1 MLRRLPRSRVARA
14 LLVPL
19 VLVAAVLVGV
29 GLGVS
34 AAGGGAGASPANSL
48 GVYVGYQS
56 PSGVNAFGRDVGE
69 KPSFA
74 MDFLDGD
81 SWSGMVNQ
89 AASYMAAWKNAGFT
103 MIWGVPM
110 LPYNSSGNSSGSSSS
125 GSSGS
130 GYTLQQG
137 ATGAYNSYFL
147 QLAKTMVAGGEAD
160 SIIRIGWEFNGGW
173 FPWAANGQAAAFI
186 AYWQQIVDTMRS
198 VPGQQFTFEWNPN
211 LGDSG
216 VGTLADYYPGNAYVD
231 YIGLDVYDQAWG
243 YYGAPGCS
251 GTTCQQDQFNTILTE
266 PGGLNWLASFASQQ
280 DKPIVLPEWGL
291 GAFNPT
297 DLNGTYQNEE
307 LGGGDDP
314 TFINDMISW
323 IDAHN
328 VFEASYWDFQ
338 QDATSAV
345 PASTAALLTDLSG
358 GSLASSGSVSS
369 GATGSAG
376 TAGETGTGAVTS
388 SSSGAFTPSLP
399 NVFPQSSEADSTVT
413 IDPPTAPVLPWK
425 GAHFSAVVSTL
436 APGSATPTGPVTWAI
451 NSASGAAV
459 PCPASSNVM
468 HGKSGLTR
476 CNVAPGELSSA
487 DGPYTVSVSYPGG
500 SGFASSSASL
510 TQPVGKAN
518 SGVRIGGVG
527 LVRPG
532 GSTALTASVV
542 GLPASE
548 GTLGGTVT
556 FAFTDASGQ
565 PLSCVDG
572 DTVELAAG
580 AATCD
585 TTAVASAGAPYFV
598 TATYGGNSSFNASTS
613 HPKVIRVK

>member
-1 MLRRLPRSRVARA
+1 MLRRLPRSRVTRA
-14 LLVPL
+14 LLAPL
-19 VLVAAVLVGV
+19 VLAAAVLVGF
-29 GLGVS
+29 GVS

-89 AASYMAAWKNAGFT
+89 AASYMAAWKNSGLT

-110 LPYNSSGNSSGSSSS
+110 LPYNSSGTSV

-130 GYTLQQG
+130 GYSLQQG

-147 QLAKTMVAGGEAD
+147 QLAKDMVAGGEAD

-297 DLNGTYQNEE
+297 NLNGTYQNEE

-314 TFINDMISW
+314 TFINDMTNW
-323 IDAHN
+323 MNAHN
-328 VFEASYWDFQ
+328 VFEATYWDFQ
-338 QDATSAV
+338 QDSTSAA
-345 PASTAALLTDLSG
+345 PASAAALLERPQWGFVGVIRLDLLGHG
-358 GSLASSGSVSS
+358 GRDRHCRRDGHRGRDLELERSLLLLHCNRSSRRVAKSIRRS
-369 GATGSAG
+369 
-376 TAGETGTGAVTS
+376 
-388 SSSGAFTPSLP
+388 PSRVRVLR
-399 NVFPQSSEADSTVT
+399 SR
-413 IDPPTAPVLPWK
+413 PP
-425 GAHFSAVVSTL
+425 G
-436 APGSATPTGPVTWAI
+436 APGSPP
-451 NSASGAAV
+451 
-459 PCPASSNVM
+459 SSPRRWRR
-468 HGKSGLTR
+468 G
-476 CNVAPGELSSA
+476 
-487 DGPYTVSVSYPGG
+487 
-500 SGFASSSASL
+500 
-510 TQPVGKAN
+510 
-518 SGVRIGGVG
+518 
-527 LVRPG
+527 
-532 GSTALTASVV
+532 
-542 GLPASE
+542 
-548 GTLGGTVT
+548 
-556 FAFTDASGQ
+556 
-565 PLSCVDG
+565 
-572 DTVELAAG
+572 
-580 AATCD
+580 
-585 TTAVASAGAPYFV
+585 
-598 TATYGGNSSFNASTS
+598 
-613 HPKVIRVK
+613 

>member
-1 MLRRLPRSRVARA
+1 MLCRLPRSRVTRA
-14 LLVPL
+14 LLAPL
-19 VLVAAVLVGV
+19 MLAAAVLVGV
-29 GLGVS
+29 GVS

-89 AASYMAAWKNAGFT
+89 AASYTAAWKNSGLT

-110 LPYNSSGNSSGSSSS
+110 LPYNSSGSSSS
-125 GSSGS
+125 GSSGTGDS
-130 GYTLQQG
+130 LQQG

-147 QLAKTMVAGGEAD
+147 QLAKDMVAGGEAD

-266 PGGLNWLASFASQQ
+266 PGGLNWLANFASQQ

-297 DLNGTYQNEE
+297 NLNGTYQNEE

-314 TFINDMISW
+314 TFINDMTNW
-323 IDAHN
+323 MNAHN
-328 VFEASYWDFQ
+328 VFEATYWDFQ
-338 QDATSAV
+338 QDSTSAA
-345 PASTAALLTDLSG
+345 PASAAALLSDLSG
-358 GSLASSGSVSS
+358 GSPASSGSISS
-369 GATGSAG
+369 GTVGGSGAAG
-376 TAGETGTGAVTS
+376 GTGTGGVTS
-388 SSSGAFTPSLP
+388 SSSDASSPSLQS
-399 NVFPQSSEADSTVT
+399 VFPTSSQIDSSVAIEGPGT
-413 IDPPTAPVLPWK
+413 PVQTSR
-425 GAHFSAVVSTL
+425 GARFSAIVSTPL
-436 APGSATPTGPVTWAI
+436 
-451 NSASGAAV
+451 ASGAASPAGSV
-459 PCPASSNVM
+459 AWTITDVSGDPIPCRSGSTVVRRSNGM
-468 HGKSGLTR
+468 TR
-476 CNVAPGELSSA
+476 CNVGPGMLQAAE
-487 DGPYTVSVSYPGG
+487 GPYTVSVSYPG
-500 SGFASSSASL
+500 SAVIAPSASSL
-510 TQPVGKAN
+510 TQSVAKAN
-518 SGVRIGGVG
+518 SRTRI
-527 LVRPG
+527 R
-532 GSTALTASVV
+532 TASVV
-542 GLPASE
+542 ASGAAATVTATVLGQPASA
-548 GTLGGTVT
+548 GTATGSITFSLLG
-556 FAFTDASGQ
+556 ASGQ
-565 PLSCVDG
+565 TLACAGG
-572 DTVELAAG
+572 DTVSLVAG
-580 AATCD
+580 VATC
-585 TTAVASAGAPYFV
+585 TTNAAVSAGSPYVV
-598 TATYGGNSSFNASTS
+598 TATYSGDATFNASTS
-613 HPKVIRVK
+613 NTRTIRVR